1 MTVTLHETRDCVKFG
16 LRNQIW
22 NNIAAKTFG
31 VWWCRIQEFIVNCA
45 GFRGEI
51 ISSFLVCTNCP
62 KNTGNY
68 IVEECTKYWTHVGN
82 TRSDIHNKS
91 LELNGWKPQGLLL
104 RTSLSRNQNKNLI
117 TGRKMKAKLKQRGVS
132 TKGIILGL
140 CWNLQWRVQRY
151 FANANC

>member
-1 MTVTLHETRDCVKFG
+1 MTVHETRDCVIFG

-22 NNIAAKTFG
+22 NNTEAKTFG

-68 IVEECTKYWTHVGN
+68 IVEEWTKYWTHVGN
-82 TRSDIHNKS
+82 TRSDVHNKS
-91 LELNGWKPQGLLL
+91 LELNGWKAQGLLL
-104 RTSLSRNQNKNLI
+104 KTSLSHNQNSEKFNYRTKDESKI
-117 TGRKMKAKLKQRGVS
+117 KQRGVS
-132 TKGIILGL
+132 TKEIILGL